1 MPYPSSVPK
10 VDRSSVKLYDR
21 PARAPGKFAFPVS
34 PRIDL
39 FLGCKM
45 RPAVPVSFTAPPH
58 VTLETM
64 NRDDDFILMLRIEDP
79 SVTQWLKGFREF
91 VMEQCEERPELF
103 GFKDHFTWELGSAV
117 KLMGSDGQIA
127 VRVPQ
132 DGSPYPPHIQF
143 CKTDEEARYGPLRNG
158 TVAELARMPAETLKR
173 AKVVPQVQ
181 ISHLWQDN
189 RGHCGICPRLARM
202 IIMVPDDTP
211 SPFAR
216 LGSEDS
222 VLWG

>member
-1 MPYPSSVPK
+1 MLYPSSVPK

-91 VMEQCEERPELF
+91 VLEQVKERPELV
-103 GFKDHFTWELGSAV
+103 GVDRSLKLESAV
-117 KLMGSDGQIA
+117 QLMGSNGRMA

-132 DGSPYPPHIQF
+132 DGSPYPPNIQF
-143 CKTDEEARYGPLRNG
+143 CKIDNIGYYGPLRNG
-158 TVAELARMPAETLKR
+158 TVAELVSMPAETLQN
-173 AKVVPQVQ
+173 AKVVPHVQ
-181 ISHLWQDN
+181 ISHLWHDKV
-189 RGHCGICPRLARM
+189 GHCGICPRLARM

-211 SPFAR
+211 NPFKAA
-216 LGSEDS
+216 GF
-222 VLWG
+222 